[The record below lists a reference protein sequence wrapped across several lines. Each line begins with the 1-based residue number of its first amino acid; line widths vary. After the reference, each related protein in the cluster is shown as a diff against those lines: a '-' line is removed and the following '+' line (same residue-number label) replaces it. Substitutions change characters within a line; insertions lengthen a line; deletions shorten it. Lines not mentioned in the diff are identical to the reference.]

1 MTAWLGVLAE
11 RLHGDRLGVFR
22 EAMQRCS
29 KGMRVGQA
37 PLKIPASTIP
47 PGGLRMVTKSGR
59 FGRFW
64 EAYGDA
70 LTSTEAVASYVTAG
84 LAAASWGTSAI
95 VGNTPAGALAAVAV
109 GWAGALAG
117 GLVIARGAVTGLLA
131 REMNV
136 DELVTLAI
144 AASLYAGEY
153 LGAAL
158 VAFMMLF
165 GKVLEDVT
173 AARAEDAI
181 AELGR
186 LLPPLA
192 RVVRDGVETS
202 VAVADVAPG
211 DAVIVR
217 PGERVPVDGTIASG
231 RAWVDEATI
240 TGEASPA
247 SRGTGDAAFA
257 GTLVSGGAL
266 TVTVTR
272 TGEATTLGRIAALV
286 AEATEERAPVVR
298 TADRWAAWFTP
309 AVLALAAVTWGSTG
323 AFDHAVAVLVVAC
336 PCALTLATPTAIV
349 ATVARAA
356 RMGILVRGGARVEA
370 SGTIDVVCLDKT
382 GTLTTGTP
390 TVHGVHAFGD
400 WTADD
405 VTKYAAAIEARSE
418 HPLARAICTAASVAS
433 AGATPGSETLDV
445 TRFISEAGNGVVGM
459 VCAVATA
466 PDGRSVAEQKPRVSV
481 AVGRPEFVRERVRR
495 WDAAA
500 DASLAAV
507 EAAGQTPVAVAING
521 AVAGVIA
528 LGDTVR
534 PDAPEAVA
542 ALRRGG
548 VTRVLLLTGDAPGP
562 AYAAATVAGIPRA
575 DVRAGLLPEGKV
587 GAVRELQAE
596 GHRVAMVGDGV
607 NDAPALGASDLGIAM
622 GAGGTDLAMAAADVV
637 LLRNRLTD
645 VAQVLGLGRDAMRTI
660 RQNLVVAAGWNVV
673 ALGAAASG
681 IAGIVAGALIHNVGS
696 VGVVVNAAR
705 LVGMGISTPHQAR
718 RAGVPTV

>member
-1 MTAWLGVLAE
+1 METN
-11 RLHGDRLGVFR
+11 R
-22 EAMQRCS
+22 
-29 KGMRVGQA
+29 
-37 PLKIPASTIP
+37 
-47 PGGLRMVTKSGR
+47 GR
-59 FGRFW
+59 FGAFW
-64 EAYGDA
+64 HAYGDA
-70 LTSTEAVASYVTAG
+70 LTSTEAIASYATIS
-84 LAAASWGTSAI
+84 LATASWGISGVA
-95 VGNTPAGALAAVAV
+95 GDSPDGALAAVVV

-117 GLVIARGAVTGLLA
+117 GLVIARGAITGLLA

-144 AASLYAGEY
+144 AASLYSGEY

-173 AARAEDAI
+173 AARADDAI
-181 AELGR
+181 AGLGR
-186 LLPPLA
+186 LVPSTAHL
-192 RVVRDGVETS
+192 VREGVETDI
-202 VAVADVAPG
+202 AVELVTPG
-211 DAVIVR
+211 DVVVVR
-217 PGERVPVDGTIASG
+217 PGERVPVDGMIASG
-231 RAWVDEATI
+231 RAWVDEAAI
-240 TGEASPA
+240 TGESSPA
-247 SRGTGDAAFA
+247 SRGPGDEAFA

-266 TVTVTR
+266 TVTVAR
-272 TGEATTLGRIAALV
+272 TGGATTLGRIAALV

-298 TADRWAAWFTP
+298 TADRWATWFTP
-309 AVLALAAVTWGSTG
+309 GVLALAAVTWVVTG

-356 RMGILVRGGARVEA
+356 RNGILVRGGARVEA

-382 GTLTTGTP
+382 GTLTSGTP
-390 TVHGVHAFGD
+390 TVQAVHAFGD

-405 VTKYAAAIEARSE
+405 VLRHAAAIEARSE
-418 HPLARAICTAASVAS
+418 HPLARAICAAP
-433 AGATPGSETLDV
+433 AGATPGTHDV
-445 TRFISEAGNGVVGM
+445 NGFTSEAGNGVVGT
-459 VCAVATA
+459 VCAFTTEGESPSTA
-466 PDGRSVAEQKPRVSV
+466 EREVRVGV

-500 DASLAAV
+500 NASLAAV
-507 EAAGQTPVAVAING
+507 EAAGQTPVAVAIDG
-521 AVAGVIA
+521 GIAGVIA

-562 AYAAATVAGIPRA
+562 AHAVATAAGIPLG

-587 GAVRELQAE
+587 DAVRRLQAD

-607 NDAPALGASDLGIAM
+607 NDAPALGASHLGIAM

-637 LLRNRLTD
+637 LLHNRLTD
-645 VAQVLGLGRDAMRTI
+645 VAQVIGMGRAAMRTI
-660 RQNLVVAAGWNVV
+660 RQNLVIAAALNVV
-673 ALGAAASG
+673 AVGAAASG
-681 IAGIVAGALIHNVGS
+681 VAGVVAGALIHNVGS

-705 LVGMGISTPHQAR
+705 LVGATGAR
-718 RAGVPTV
+718 IGTRPAQ